1 MDYSQFLSVVSATR
15 EENLI
20 KVTGSLAQ
28 KKPSVIMISGGMPNP
43 NYFPFKTASF
53 TLQDGTTIEIRDA
66 LMKRALQYSSTEGIP
81 EFLSWLKD
89 LQMSLHNPPTAK
101 YSPDQGQMEIC
112 VTTGSQDG
120 LSKVF
125 EMLVNPGDNVL
136 LEDPSY
142 SGTLS
147 ALEPLGCNIIK
158 VPTDKHGIIPKA
170 LKEILS
176 RWRPEDAK
184 KLNNNLP
191 KFLYTV
197 PNGNNPA
204 GTSLTADCKKKIYQL
219 ARCYD
224 FLIIEDDPYYFLQFE
239 KTKAPS
245 FLSMDVDGRVIRC
258 DTFSKIISAGLRLGF
273 LTGPKPLIDRVILHM
288 QSSTITS
295 TFTQILMSELLHKWG
310 QKGLLEHVERVMEFY
325 RTQRDAMLAAADK
338 WLKGLAEW
346 NIPTAGMFLW
356 IKIKGISN
364 TYQMITENALERGVS
379 LVPGQSFSIDSS
391 APTPYVRASYSFA
404 SPDQMDQAFQKLAE
418 LIKETVCKDQNKLA
432 FLETCVH

>member
-1 MDYSQFLSVVSATR
+1 MDYSQFLSAVSAAR
-15 EENLI
+15 KENLI
-20 KVTGSLAQ
+20 RLTGRLAE

-53 TLQDGTTIEIRDA
+53 TIEDGTTIEIGEA
-66 LMKRALQYSSTEGIP
+66 LMKRALQYSTTEGIP
-81 EFLSWLKD
+81 ELLSWLKD

-112 VTTGSQDG
+112 ITTGSQDG

-125 EMLVNPGDNVL
+125 DMLLNPGDNVL

-147 ALEPLGCNIIK
+147 ALKPLGCNIIK
-158 VPTDKHGIIPKA
+158 VPADKHGIIPEA

-184 KLNNNLP
+184 KQNNNLP

-197 PNGNNPA
+197 PNGSNPA

-219 ARCYD
+219 ARCYN

-239 KTKAPS
+239 KTKAPT

-288 QSSTITS
+288 QTSTMHTS
-295 TFTQILMSELLHKWG
+295 TFSQILISELLHKWG
-310 QKGLLEHVERVMEFY
+310 QKGLLEHADRVMEFY

-346 NIPTAGMFLW
+346 YVPTAGIFLW
-356 IKIKGISN
+356 IKIKGISD
-364 TYQMITENALERGVS
+364 TYQMIMENALERGVS
-379 LVPGQSFSIDSS
+379 LVPGQSFSFDSS
-391 APTPYVRASYSFA
+391 APTPYFRASYSFA

-418 LIKETVCKDQNKLA
+418 LIKETV
-432 FLETCVH
+432 

>member
-1 MDYSQFLSVVSATR
+1 MDYSQFLSVVSAAR

-20 KVTGSLAQ
+20 EVTGSLAQ
-28 KKPSVIMISGGMPNP
+28 KNPSVIMISGGMPNP

-53 TLQDGTTIEIRDA
+53 TLEDGTTIEIGEA
-66 LMKRALQYSSTEGIP
+66 LMKRALQYSSTKGIP

-89 LQMSLHNPPTAK
+89 LQMSLHDPPTAK

-125 EMLVNPGDNVL
+125 DMLVNPGDNVL

-142 SGTLS
+142 SRTLS
-147 ALEPLGCNIIK
+147 ALKPLGCNIIK

-197 PNGNNPA
+197 PNGSNPS

-288 QSSTITS
+288 QSSTIAS
-295 TFTQILMSELLHKWG
+295 TFTQDNGILQDPERCNACSSRQVVKRCLWFLDNRLALIAQLLLPMSELPI
-310 QKGLLEHVERVMEFY
+310 LLLLQTRWT
-325 RTQRDAMLAAADK
+325 RLSRS
-338 WLKGLAEW
+338 WL
-346 NIPTAGMFLW
+346 
-356 IKIKGISN
+356 
-364 TYQMITENALERGVS
+364 S
-379 LVPGQSFSIDSS
+379 L
-391 APTPYVRASYSFA
+391 
-404 SPDQMDQAFQKLAE
+404 
-418 LIKETVCKDQNKLA
+418 
-432 FLETCVH
+432 

>member
-1 MDYSQFLSVVSATR
+1 MDYSQFLSVVSAAR
-15 EENLI
+15 EENLTEVI
-20 KVTGSLAQ
+20 GSLAQ
-28 KKPSVIMISGGMPNP
+28 KNPSVIMISGGLPNP

-53 TLQDGTTIEIRDA
+53 TLEDGTTIEIGEA
-66 LMKRALQYSSTEGIP
+66 LMKRALQYSSTKGIP

-125 EMLVNPGDNVL
+125 DMLVNPGDNVL

-142 SGTLS
+142 SRTLS
-147 ALEPLGCNIIK
+147 ALKPLGCNIIK
-158 VPTDKHGIIPKA
+158 VPTDKHGIIPEA

-197 PNGNNPA
+197 PNGSNPS

-288 QSSTITS
+288 QSSTIAS

-310 QKGLLEHVERVMEFY
+310 QKGFLEHVDRIMEFY

-364 TYQMITENALERGVS
+364 AYQMIMENALERG
-379 LVPGQSFSIDSS
+379 
-391 APTPYVRASYSFA
+391 
-404 SPDQMDQAFQKLAE
+404 AFQKLAE
-418 LIKETVCKDQNKLA
+418 LIKETV
-432 FLETCVH
+432 

>member
-1 MDYSQFLSVVSATR
+1 MKHVIQRDAYSLFQNFCAKLPGQTVASTTVAPDS
-15 EENLI
+15 
-20 KVTGSLAQ
+20 
-28 KKPSVIMISGGMPNP
+28 KKKSSVIMISGGMPNP

-53 TLQDGTTIEIRDA
+53 TIEDGTTIEMGEA
-66 LMKRALQYSSTEGIP
+66 VMKRALQYSTTEGY
-81 EFLSWLKD
+81 S
-89 LQMSLHNPPTAK
+89 PTANCPMK
-101 YSPDQGQMEIC
+101 QQ
-112 VTTGSQDG
+112 Q
-120 LSKVF
+120 LK
-125 EMLVNPGDNVL
+125 
-136 LEDPSY
+136 
-142 SGTLS
+142 
-147 ALEPLGCNIIK
+147 PLGCNIIK

-197 PNGNNPA
+197 PNGSNPS

-239 KTKAPS
+239 KTKAPT

-273 LTGPKPLIDRVILHM
+273 LTGPKPLIDRVILHI
-288 QSSTITS
+288 QSSTMHAS
-295 TFTQILMSELLHKWG
+295 TFTQVSAIAQLHNYLT
-310 QKGLLEHVERVMEFY
+310 GLCLKTKVMEFY

-346 NIPTAGMFLW
+346 HVPTAGIFLW
-356 IKIKGISN
+356 IKIKGISD
-364 TYQMITENALERGVS
+364 TYQMIVENALDRGVS
-379 LVPGQSFSIDSS
+379 LIPGQSFSIDSS
-391 APTPYVRASYSFA
+391 APTPYCRASYSFA
-404 SPDQMDQAFQKLAE
+404 SPDQMDQRLAQGHTGC
-418 LIKETVCKDQNKLA
+418 L
-432 FLETCVH
+432 

>member
-1 MDYSQFLSVVSATR
+1 MPAPAGVPTQHR
-15 EENLI
+15 G
-20 KVTGSLAQ
+20 VTGTFQGMLRAWPASGPNFGPQGEIVMNPEKWSLAR
-28 KKPSVIMISGGMPNP
+28 KPVLLGR
-43 NYFPFKTASF
+43 
-53 TLQDGTTIEIRDA
+53 IEAKGAR
-66 LMKRALQYSSTEGIP
+66 KYSSH
-81 EFLSWLKD
+81 
-89 LQMSLHNPPTAK
+89 Q
-101 YSPDQGQMEIC
+101 
-112 VTTGSQDG
+112 
-120 LSKVF
+120 VF
-125 EMLVNPGDNVL
+125 DMLINPGDNVL

-147 ALEPLGCNIIK
+147 ALKPLGCNIIK

-197 PNGNNPA
+197 PNGSNPA

-239 KTKAPS
+239 KNKAPS

-258 DTFSKIISAGLRLGF
+258 DSFSKIISAGLRLGF

-288 QSSTITS
+288 QSSTTAS

-310 QKGLLEHVERVMEFY
+310 QKGLLEHVDRVMEFY

-364 TYQMITENALERGVS
+364 AYQMIMEKALERG
-379 LVPGQSFSIDSS
+379 
-391 APTPYVRASYSFA
+391 
-404 SPDQMDQAFQKLAE
+404 AFQKLAE
-418 LIKETVCKDQNKLA
+418 LIKETV
-432 FLETCVH
+432 

>member
-1 MDYSQFLSVVSATR
+1 MDYSQFLSAVSAAR

-20 KVTGSLAQ
+20 RFTGHFAE

-53 TLQDGTTIEIRDA
+53 TIEDGTTIEIGEA
-66 LMKRALQYSSTEGIP
+66 LMKRALQYSTTEGIP
-81 EFLSWLKD
+81 ELLSWLKD

-112 VTTGSQDG
+112 ITTGSQDG
-120 LSKVF
+120 LSK
-125 EMLVNPGDNVL
+125 LK
-136 LEDPSY
+136 
-142 SGTLS
+142 
-147 ALEPLGCNIIK
+147 PLGCNIIK
-158 VPTDKHGIIPKA
+158 VPTDKHGIIPEA

-184 KLNNNLP
+184 KQNNNLP

-197 PNGNNPA
+197 PNGSNPA

-219 ARCYD
+219 ARCYN

-239 KTKAPS
+239 KTKAPT

-288 QSSTITS
+288 QSSTMHTS
-295 TFTQILMSELLHKWG
+295 TFTQILTSELLHKWG
-310 QKGLLEHVERVMEFY
+310 QKGLLEHADRVMEFY
-325 RTQRDAMLAAADK
+325 RTQRDGMLAAADK

-346 NIPTAGMFLW
+346 YVPTAGIFLW
-356 IKIKGISN
+356 IKIKGISD
-364 TYQMITENALERGVS
+364 TYQMIMENALERGVS
-379 LVPGQSFSIDSS
+379 LVPGQSFSFDSS
-391 APTPYVRASYSFA
+391 APTPYFRASYSFA

-418 LIKETVCKDQNKLA
+418 LIKETV
-432 FLETCVH
+432 

>member
-20 KVTGSLAQ
+20 KVTGDLAQ

-53 TLQDGTTIEIRDA
+53 TLQDGTTIEIGEV
-66 LMKRALQYSSTEGIP
+66 LMKRALQYSSTKGIP
-81 EFLSWLKD
+81 EFLSWLRD
-89 LQMSLHNPPTAK
+89 LQMSLHNPPTAN
-101 YSPDQGQMEIC
+101 YSPDQGLLEIC
-112 VTTGSQDG
+112 VTTGSQDS

-142 SGTLS
+142 PGTLS

-197 PNGNNPA
+197 PNAGPGNNPA
-204 GTSLTADCKKKIYQL
+204 GTSLTADCKKKLYQL

-239 KTKAPS
+239 KVNIHLCLFV
-245 FLSMDVDGRVIRC
+245 FLSHMLFNR
-258 DTFSKIISAGLRLGF
+258 
-273 LTGPKPLIDRVILHM
+273 PKPLIDRVILHM

-295 TFTQILMSELLHKWG
+295 TFTQVSTIAQLHNYLTRLFLKTKRLILFCIRIKHIRRNSRKALIC
-310 QKGLLEHVERVMEFY
+310 
-325 RTQRDAMLAAADK
+325 
-338 WLKGLAEW
+338 LAEW

-356 IKIKGISN
+356 IKIKRISN
-364 TYQMITENALERGVS
+364 IYQMITENALERGVGKD
-379 LVPGQSFSIDSS
+379 LMMGKYTDSS
-391 APTPYVRASYSFA
+391 APTPFVRASYSFA
-404 SPDQMDQAFQKLAE
+404 SPNQIDQVSVTGVVVHHWGDLHDQILLFM
-418 LIKETVCKDQNKLA
+418 
-432 FLETCVH
+432 

>member
-1 MDYSQFLSVVSATR
+1 MFT
-15 EENLI
+15 
-20 KVTGSLAQ
+20 TGSLAQ
-28 KKPSVIMISGGMPNP
+28 KKPSVIMMSGGMPNP

-53 TLQDGTTIEIRDA
+53 TLEDGTTIEIGEA
-66 LMKRALQYSSTEGIP
+66 LMKRALQHSSTEGIP

-112 VTTGSQDG
+112 VTPGSQEG

-125 EMLVNPGDNVL
+125 DMLVNPGDNVL

-147 ALEPLGCNIIK
+147 ALKPLGCNIIK

-197 PNGNNPA
+197 PNGSNPS

-288 QSSTITS
+288 QSSTTAS
-295 TFTQILMSELLHKWG
+295 TFTQVSAIAQLHNY
-310 QKGLLEHVERVMEFY
+310 LTRLIMEFY

-364 TYQMITENALERGVS
+364 SYQMIMENALERGVS

-404 SPDQMDQAFQKLAE
+404 SPDQMDQFQMIQKTMQEPLWWKITE
-418 LIKETVCKDQNKLA
+418 
-432 FLETCVH
+432 

>member
-1 MDYSQFLSVVSATR
+1 MDYSQFLSAVSAAR

-20 KVTGSLAQ
+20 RFTGHFAE

-53 TLQDGTTIEIRDA
+53 TIEDGTTIEIGEA
-66 LMKRALQYSSTEGIP
+66 LMKRALQYSTTEGIP
-81 EFLSWLKD
+81 ELLSWLKD

-112 VTTGSQDG
+112 ITTGSQDG

-125 EMLVNPGDNVL
+125 DMLVNPGDNVL

-147 ALEPLGCNIIK
+147 ALKPLGCNIIK
-158 VPTDKHGIIPKA
+158 VPTDKHGIIPEA

-184 KLNNNLP
+184 KQNNNLP

-197 PNGNNPA
+197 PNGSNPA
-204 GTSLTADCKKKIYQL
+204 GTSLTADCKKKIYQ
-219 ARCYD
+219 
-224 FLIIEDDPYYFLQFE
+224 
-239 KTKAPS
+239 TKAPT

-288 QSSTITS
+288 QSSTMHTS
-295 TFTQILMSELLHKWG
+295 TFTQILTSELLHKWG
-310 QKGLLEHVERVMEFY
+310 QKGLLEHADRVMEFY
-325 RTQRDAMLAAADK
+325 RTQRDGMLAAADK

-346 NIPTAGMFLW
+346 YVPTAGIFLW
-356 IKIKGISN
+356 IKIKGISD
-364 TYQMITENALERGVS
+364 TYQMIMENALERGVS
-379 LVPGQSFSIDSS
+379 LVPGQSFSFDSS
-391 APTPYVRASYSFA
+391 APTPYFRASYSFA

-418 LIKETVCKDQNKLA
+418 LIKETV
-432 FLETCVH
+432 

>member
-1 MDYSQFLSVVSATR
+1 MDYSQFLSAVSAAR
-15 EENLI
+15 KENLI
-20 KVTGSLAQ
+20 RLTSRLTE

-53 TLQDGTTIEIRDA
+53 TIEDGTTIEIGEA
-66 LMKRALQYSSTEGIP
+66 LMKRALQYSTTQGIP
-81 EFLSWLKD
+81 ELLSWLKD

-112 VTTGSQDG
+112 ITTGSQDG

-125 EMLVNPGDNVL
+125 DMLVNPGDNVL
-136 LEDPSY
+136 LEDPCY

-147 ALEPLGCNIIK
+147 ALKPLGCNIIK
-158 VPTDKHGIIPKA
+158 VPADKHGIIPEA

-184 KLNNNLP
+184 KQNNNLP

-197 PNGNNPA
+197 PNGSNPA

-219 ARCYD
+219 ARCYN

-239 KTKAPS
+239 KTKAPT

-288 QSSTITS
+288 QTSTMHTS
-295 TFTQILMSELLHKWG
+295 TFSQILISELLHKWG
-310 QKGLLEHVERVMEFY
+310 QKGLLEHADRVMEFY

-338 WLKGLAEW
+338 WLKGVFGSW
-346 NIPTAGMFLW
+346 TI
-356 IKIKGISN
+356 I
-364 TYQMITENALERGVS
+364 
-379 LVPGQSFSIDSS
+379 
-391 APTPYVRASYSFA
+391 
-404 SPDQMDQAFQKLAE
+404 
-418 LIKETVCKDQNKLA
+418 
-432 FLETCVH
+432 

>member
-1 MDYSQFLSVVSATR
+1 MFT
-15 EENLI
+15 
-20 KVTGSLAQ
+20 TGSLAQ
-28 KKPSVIMISGGMPNP
+28 KKPSVIMMSGGMPNP

-53 TLQDGTTIEIRDA
+53 TLEDGTTIEIGEA
-66 LMKRALQYSSTEGIP
+66 LMKRALQHSSTEGIP

-112 VTTGSQDG
+112 VTPGSQEG

-125 EMLVNPGDNVL
+125 DMLVNPGDNVL

-147 ALEPLGCNIIK
+147 ALKPLGCNIIK

-197 PNGNNPA
+197 PNGSNPS

-288 QSSTITS
+288 QSSTTAS
-295 TFTQILMSELLHKWG
+295 TFTQVSAIAQLHNYLTRLFLKTNVHIL
-310 QKGLLEHVERVMEFY
+310 F
-325 RTQRDAMLAAADK
+325 T
-338 WLKGLAEW
+338 GLAEW

-364 TYQMITENALERGVS
+364 SYQMIMENALERGVS

-404 SPDQMDQAFQKLAE
+404 SPDQMDQRLAQGHTGC
-418 LIKETVCKDQNKLA
+418 L
-432 FLETCVH
+432 

>member
-1 MDYSQFLSVVSATR
+1 MDYSQFLSAVSAAR
-15 EENLI
+15 KENLI
-20 KVTGSLAQ
+20 RLTGSLAE

-53 TLQDGTTIEIRDA
+53 TIEDGTTIEIGEA
-66 LMKRALQYSSTEGIP
+66 LMKRALQYSTTEGIP
-81 EFLSWLKD
+81 ELLSWLKD

-101 YSPDQGQMEIC
+101 YSPHQGQMEIC
-112 VTTGSQDG
+112 ITPGSQDG

-125 EMLVNPGDNVL
+125 DMLVNPGDNVL

-147 ALEPLGCNIIK
+147 ALKPLGCNIIK
-158 VPTDKHGIIPKA
+158 VPANKHGIIPEA

-176 RWRPEDAK
+176 RWGPEDAK
-184 KLNNNLP
+184 KQNNNLP

-197 PNGNNPA
+197 PNGSNPA
-204 GTSLTADCKKKIYQL
+204 GTSLTADCKKKIYQ
-219 ARCYD
+219 
-224 FLIIEDDPYYFLQFE
+224 
-239 KTKAPS
+239 TKAPT

-258 DTFSKIISAGLRLGF
+258 DTFSKILSAGLRLGF

-288 QSSTITS
+288 QSSTMHTS
-295 TFTQILMSELLHKWG
+295 TFSQILISELLHKWG
-310 QKGLLEHVERVMEFY
+310 QKGLLEHADRVMAFY

-346 NIPTAGMFLW
+346 YVPTAGIFLW
-356 IKIKGISN
+356 IKIKGISD
-364 TYQMITENALERGVS
+364 TYQMIMENAFERGVS
-379 LVPGQSFSIDSS
+379 LVPGQSFSFDSS
-391 APTPYVRASYSFA
+391 APTPYFRASYSFA

-418 LIKETVCKDQNKLA
+418 LIKETV
-432 FLETCVH
+432 